1 VVPTLAG
8 RIQTRLALLAV
19 VGGVVTAII
28 VPVLPV
34 PASVSLADTYRNA
47 FLILAA
53 VAVLG
58 VGWEFV
64 YHFLMQWRWE
74 KDWPTLFGLITLVPE
89 GLLVWLVMRA
99 GIIPGMTGTVPA
111 PAFCLQFLAVWIVVW
126 LVANGPMRV
135 PFIRWRF
142 RGGRL
147 A

>member
-1 VVPTLAG
+1 
-8 RIQTRLALLAV
+8 
-19 VGGVVTAII
+19 
-28 VPVLPV
+28 
-34 PASVSLADTYRNA
+34 
-47 FLILAA
+47 
-53 VAVLG
+53 
-58 VGWEFV
+58 
-64 YHFLMQWRWE
+64 
-74 KDWPTLFGLITLVPE
+74 
-89 GLLVWLVMRA
+89 MRA

>member
-1 VVPTLAG
+1 MLPTLAG
-8 RIQTRLALLAV
+8 RVQTRIFLLAV
-19 VGGVVTAII
+19 IGGLVTGAIC
-28 VPVLPV
+28 PVLPV
-34 PASVSLADTYRNA
+34 AAPLADVYRDGYIV
-47 FLILAA
+47 LVS

-58 VGWEFV
+58 VGWEFI

-89 GLLVWLVMRA
+89 GLLLWLLLRA
-99 GIIPGMTGTVPA
+99 GLVPGIVGTVSA
-111 PAFCLQFLAVWIVVW
+111 AAFCIQFLAIWLAVW

-147 A
+147 V

>member
-1 VVPTLAG
+1 MLPTLAG
-8 RIQTRLALLAV
+8 RIQTRIALLAV
-19 VGGVVTAII
+19 IGGLVTA
-28 VPVLPV
+28 VLCPVLPV
-34 PASVSLADTYRNA
+34 SAPLADRYRNGYVV
-47 FLILAA
+47 LAA

-74 KDWPTLFGLITLVPE
+74 KDWPTLFGLVTLVPE
-89 GLLVWLVMRA
+89 GLLLWVLLSAGLVP
-99 GIIPGMTGTVPA
+99 GIAGTVPA
-111 PAFCLQFLAVWIVVW
+111 PAFCIQFLAVWLAVW
-126 LVANGPMRV
+126 LAANGPMRV